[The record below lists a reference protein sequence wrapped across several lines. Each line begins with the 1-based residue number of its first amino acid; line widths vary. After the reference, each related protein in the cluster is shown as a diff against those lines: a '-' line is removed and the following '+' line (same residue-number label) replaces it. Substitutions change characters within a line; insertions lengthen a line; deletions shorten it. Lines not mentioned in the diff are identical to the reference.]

1 MLDKVKKIFPNVD
14 KFNIFEGSIDTET
27 QTEYFDYVINKRKDL
42 NEDEIIKQKDN
53 IFDNEFDIEEKK
65 YLIANLAS
73 IPEVEVF
80 RTLEKYAQNPD
91 DELKFWIE
99 IALQENKAFLKSEL
113 LDEKQIFISTG
124 LGGEENKLRYFVVLI
139 SDDQEDFSDVQKR
152 IITSEI
158 KYYFKNNSSK
168 LEKVEFGK
176 YFVTI
181 LTLFPLD
188 ASVHKIFSGIISEIN
203 ELGNFMSQNFIISN
217 VKALDLVE
225 TEELISKLLKKEKD
239 LKNNLKDIL

>member
-42 NEDEIIKQKDN
+42 NEDELIKQKDN

-65 YLIANLAS
+65 HLIANLAS

-91 DELKFWIE
+91 EELKFWIE

-113 LDEKQIFISTG
+113 LDERQIFISTG
-124 LGGEENKLRYFVVLI
+124 LGGKENKLRYFIVLI
-139 SDDQEDFSDVQKR
+139 SENQEDFTDVQKR

-158 KYYFKNNSSK
+158 KFYLKNDISK

-181 LTLFPLD
+181 QTLFPLD
-188 ASVHKIFSGIISEIN
+188 TSVQKIFSRIISEIN
-203 ELGNFMSQNFIISN
+203 ELGDFMSANFIISN
-217 VKALDLVE
+217 VKALNLAE
-225 TEELISKLLKKEKD
+225 TEELITKLLKKEKD